1 MRKLWRVARVGVTAV
16 TLAAG
21 LAVTATPA
29 GATTQAPAQVTPSP
43 RHVITAASRTTARNY
58 RGGWFTVT
66 YCDDQYY
73 RYGCTIGSS
82 GDLFGSL
89 YAANGCATRV
99 VMYAPT
105 AMIFAS
111 AHISRRTV
119 SIETITSTTY
129 AAAPVDVLRL
139 ESIDRIGKGHS
150 YD

>member
-99 VMYAPT
+99 VMYATDGYDLCVSPYIST
-105 AMIFAS
+105 NS
-111 AHISRRTV
+111 LHRDYYQYHIRSSTSRC
-119 SIETITSTTY
+119 
-129 AAAPVDVLRL
+129 P
-139 ESIDRIGKGHS
+139 
-150 YD
+150 